1 MHSLQL
7 TSGFNSFLRLLL
19 LLLCIPVDASSQAHD
34 PNRGMLCGNFAS
46 FTPKSL
52 NDGYPKLN
60 LDFSVLG
67 NSARED
73 SLLEYAREH
82 HITSLSLYDLYP
94 VFRYNDTPNSDVNGV
109 KLVEL
114 LCNFMNKARN
124 QYCITEIGV
133 AGGIDSFFFDVTS
146 DTSIARQRIQYSPGL
161 TLDSAL
167 GASIAQS
174 DSALH
179 FLLTNTFYQGD
190 SLLPR
195 AMLMKFFY
203 DVLFRQSG
211 VCNYYFDYLCYENEW
226 WNTGGNFPTSLQ
238 DLQHMRTLEAN
249 YNATHTHPLRT
260 SVYVRSS
267 FGGGV
272 DTTQQAIIRQLD
284 GTADG
289 TLPRLADR
297 IMAVHYGAT
306 PDGCY
311 TNYGGQIR
319 AYADSLTIGGTDY
332 HPYISTETF
341 PMSGYIDYLG
351 IWLRNKY
358 FNNIFVEERDFYDR
372 WRVEN
377 GTNFGSASDN
387 SLEPGGFVYF
397 QSYFMVDS
405 LKNPRLFR
413 TNSPLCTNGSSG
425 DSLRFTYQGPLEQD
439 ITYELSIFD
448 NAQTLVASDTGRTGN
463 YPLTQTNL
471 QLPSHYLSRNGSPYR
486 VVLTLN
492 YGGCSY
498 SFADSV
504 IVLNGPSISA
514 TSPTTFC
521 QGGNVVLQA
530 SGGTAFSWLRNG
542 LPIAVSNAS
551 TIIANQAGT
560 YQCLITGNG
569 TCSGSSNSIAVNV
582 LPNPAIAFTTSCYNS
597 DSAEIRV
604 TSPGA
609 RFSWIT
615 GDTTASI
622 IASAAGGYRY
632 YVTVTQSNQCQQTSY
647 KSFSVPIVGF
657 TANPHISTL
666 DGTRTICA
674 QDSFLLT
681 PTQYCL
687 GCLYEWNY
695 NGSFTTTYG
704 NYNVHP
710 VSDSS
715 FQISVHM
722 ISASGC
728 DGYDTA
734 TIRLYQ
740 CCPAQDTTILGSDS
754 TSHFTNWTGRTI
766 SIAGDLVVNTNFTI
780 TNSSLLM
787 GDNSRILISPGR
799 TLTIQNSRLSACN
812 ALWGGISF
820 ADSTGLLIL
829 SGDTIEDAQ
838 MAIAD
843 SAGSR
848 ISVTN
853 SVFNRNRQSIV
864 LYGSGAALSSVV
876 SGCTFTCEDGNG
888 LPAQTK
894 DGGYA
899 YSGIETSGLNGWTIN
914 ANQFR
919 HLYYGVRSENSSIT
933 LQACA
938 FRHMRRHA
946 YAYGNARAASYTW
959 ENDGF
964 GIYSLNQSG
973 SPVSLTIQGS
983 SFTDCGY
990 GVQARN
996 SIQTT
1001 VSGSSFD
1008 SLRYA
1013 AVSVVNPV
1021 AVDVNIHDNSITH
1034 YLNGIT
1040 VSEPRLASS
1049 TTIRDNT
1056 FSSPSNLN
1064 TSPLYNAAVNWSIK
1078 LQNRLPG
1085 VTTASVSNNHMMDQL
1100 KGIYLNGCEEVD
1112 INTNFIQLKG
1122 AGSTT
1127 RQYGIWLVNS
1137 SNCTITDDSVVTTSP
1152 VTDPTLARGIR
1163 FESSTG
1169 CSIRNNYL
1177 LNLGSGINGLN
1188 FCDLTSLCGN
1198 DLWNCAR
1205 GLDVFNITIPQQGDV
1220 NAPQDNMWRNIPLA
1234 NRVVGSTANGLFLK
1248 FYHRYTQNDPNNK
1261 FSPGNNF
1268 IVQSIQSITG
1278 LSPCSVPDTLPQLF
1292 SEIAEQ
1298 IINDSIVFLV
1308 FNSENK
1314 WFADKYAFHLLSK
1327 DSMLMNQGLPTDQ
1340 QRQQFFDDLKLR
1352 NVGEIEAILNALN
1365 TENYLQA
1372 ITKLISLQ
1380 PDNTIEQN
1388 FKDVLYLVE
1397 KIQTELPLSSS
1408 DTVLLDNISSQLAF
1422 EGGPAVFIARANIDV
1437 EYDDE
1442 LTGPLLRQLNNLT
1455 DVPDPELVLYPNPS
1469 SGKIIISKDLA
1480 DFGSCRIEVN
1490 DLQDR
1495 LLLSTSLNQ
1504 NEAIW
1509 EEDLSGLKSGTYLL
1523 KIYCDNELV
1532 SYNKLILQ
1540 K

>member
-7 TSGFNSFLRLLL
+7 TSGFNSFLRLIF
-19 LLLCIPVDASSQAHD
+19 LLLCVPVDASSQAHD

-67 NSARED
+67 NVARED

-94 VFRYNDTPNSDVNGV
+94 VFRYNDTPNSDVNGI

-161 TLDSAL
+161 TLDSSL

-179 FLLTNTFYQGD
+179 FLLTTTFYQGD

-226 WNTGGNFPTSLQ
+226 WNTGGSFPASLQ
-238 DLQHMRTLEAN
+238 DLQHMRTLQAN
-249 YNATHTHPLRT
+249 YNTTHTHPLRT

-272 DTTQQAIIRQLD
+272 DTAQQAIIRQLD

-306 PDGCY
+306 PAACY
-311 TNYGGQIR
+311 NSYGGQIR

-351 IWLRNKY
+351 VWLRNKY

-377 GTNFGSASDN
+377 GSNFGSASDN

-405 LKNPRLFR
+405 LKHPRLFR
-413 TNSPLCTNGSSG
+413 TNAPLCTNGASG

-463 YPLTQTNL
+463 YPLTQANL
-471 QLPSHYLSRNGSPYR
+471 PLPSHYLSRNGSPYR
-486 VVLTLN
+486 VVLELN

-498 SFADSV
+498 AYADSV
-504 IVLNGPSISA
+504 VVLNGPSIAA

-521 QGGNVVLQA
+521 EGGSVVLQA
-530 SGGTAFSWLRNG
+530 SGGTSFSWLRNG
-542 LPIAVSNAS
+542 FPIAGSNAS

-560 YQCLITGNG
+560 YQCQITGSG

-582 LPNPAIAFTTSCYNS
+582 LPNPAIEFTTSCYNS

-615 GDTTASI
+615 GDTTSSI
-622 IASAAGGYRY
+622 IAKAAGGYRY

-695 NGSFTTTYG
+695 NGSSTTTYG
-704 NYNVHP
+704 NYYVHP

-734 TIRLYQ
+734 TIRLFQ

-754 TSHFTNWTGRTI
+754 TSHFTNWSGRTI

-787 GDNSRILISPGR
+787 GDNSRIFISPGR

-829 SGDTIEDAQ
+829 SGDTLEDAQ

-853 SVFNRNRQSIV
+853 TRFNRNRRSVI
-864 LYGSGAALSSVV
+864 LYGSGAALTSVV
-876 SGCTFTCEDGNG
+876 SGCTFTCEDNSG
-888 LPAQTK
+888 LATQTN

-899 YSGIETSGLNGWTIN
+899 YSGVETNGLNGWTLGG
-914 ANQFR
+914 NQFR
-919 HLYYGVRSENSSIT
+919 HLYYGLRSENSSIT
-933 LQACA
+933 VQACT
-938 FRHMRRHA
+938 FRRMRRYA
-946 YAYGNARAASYTW
+946 YAYGTARAASYTW

-964 GIYSLNQSG
+964 GVYSLNQSG
-973 SPVSLTIQGS
+973 SPVSLTVQGS

-996 SIQTT
+996 GIQTT
-1001 VSGSSFD
+1001 ISGSSFD

-1013 AVSVVNPV
+1013 AISLVNPI
-1021 AVDVNIHDNSITH
+1021 AVDVNIHDNSIAH

-1040 VSEPRLASS
+1040 VTEPRLASS
-1049 TTIRDNT
+1049 MTIRDNT
-1056 FSSPSNLN
+1056 FTSPSNLN
-1064 TSPLYNAAVNWSIK
+1064 TSPLYNAAVNWSVK

-1085 VTTASVSNNHMMDQL
+1085 VTTASVSNNRMMDQL
-1100 KGIYLNGCEEVD
+1100 KGIYLNGCEETD
-1112 INTNFIQLKG
+1112 INANFIQLRG

-1137 SNCTITDDSVVTTSP
+1137 SNCTVTDDSVVTTSP

-1220 NAPQDNMWRNIPLA
+1220 NAPQDNMWRNMPLA
-1234 NRVVGSTANGLFLK
+1234 NRTVGSTAVSSRIL

-1261 FSPGNNF
+1261 FSPGTNL
-1268 IVQSIQSITG
+1268 IIQSFSNTTG
-1278 LSPCSVPDTLPQLF
+1278 LSPCNVLDTFPQPF
-1292 SEIAEQ
+1292 TEITEQ
-1298 IINDSIVFLV
+1298 VIQDSIVFLM
-1308 FNSENK
+1308 FGTENK

-1327 DSMLMNQGLPTDQ
+1327 DSMLMNQGLPSDQ
-1340 QRQQFFDDLKLR
+1340 QRQRFFDDIQVR
-1352 NVGEIEAILNALN
+1352 NVGKIEAIQVALEA
-1365 TENYLQA
+1365 ENYLQA
-1372 ITKLISLQ
+1372 ITRILAFQ
-1380 PDNTIEQN
+1380 PENLIEQN
-1388 FKDVLYLVE
+1388 LKDVL
-1397 KIQTELPLSSS
+1397 ELMEAVQSSTPLTTADSL
-1408 DTVLLDNISSQLAF
+1408 TLNNISAQLAF
-1422 EGGPAVFIARANIDV
+1422 EGGAGVFMARAILDV

-1442 LTGPLLRQLNNLT
+1442 LTGALLRQANGSSATEQPNL
-1455 DVPDPELVLYPNPS
+1455 LLYPNPTNGKLTFS
-1469 SGKIIISKDLA
+1469 ANLTQYQGCRLEIHDVHGRTLITEFLNTVQTIADKDYSALGSGIYWIQVFCEDQL
-1480 DFGSCRIEVN
+1480 IET
-1490 DLQDR
+1490 R
-1495 LLLSTSLNQ
+1495 
-1504 NEAIW
+1504 
-1509 EEDLSGLKSGTYLL
+1509 K
-1523 KIYCDNELV
+1523 LV
-1532 SYNKLILQ
+1532 VQ